1 MTEVEENRVKTARA
15 LVKQGD
21 MNKEN
26 ETSYLQGI
34 FNTRKNVYRLKS
46 GDHMYMYNS
55 IVSNNL
61 LTYKRIYIERNSGI
75 LVEKLIILEN
85 HIH

>member
-1 MTEVEENRVKTARA
+1 MAKVEEDRVKTAKA

-21 MNKEN
+21 MNKDN

-46 GDHMYMYNS
+46 GDHMFMYDS
-55 IVSNNL
+55 ILSNNI
-61 LTYKRIYIERNSGI
+61 LTYKHIYNEHNTFRYLGGK
-75 LVEKLIILEN
+75 VDY
-85 HIH
+85 